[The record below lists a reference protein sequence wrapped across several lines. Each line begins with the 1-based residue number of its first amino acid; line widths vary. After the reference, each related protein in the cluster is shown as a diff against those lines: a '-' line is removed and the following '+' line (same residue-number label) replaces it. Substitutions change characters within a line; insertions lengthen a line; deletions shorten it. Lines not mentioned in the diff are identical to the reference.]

1 MLQLLTGLLPIGE
14 KLVERLIPDPAARAK
29 AMQELKD
36 MEQKGELAKLEAEYA
51 DRDSARRRETAI
63 ATSENASWL
72 NKTVTPILALGTV
85 SMSFGLFL
93 IIIFVDV
100 DINSGAKDILVYVL
114 GALNSAT
121 TMVLAYYFGSSV
133 GSKQKSSEIN
143 DLLEKK
149 EPQIR
154 RQ

>member
-36 MEQKGELAKLEAEYA
+36 MEQKSELAKLEAEYA

-149 EPQIR
+149 EPRI
-154 RQ
+154 

>member
-100 DINSGAKDILVYVL
+100 DIDSGAKDILVYVL

>member
-149 EPQIR
+149 EPRI
-154 RQ
+154 

>member
-72 NKTVTPILALGTV
+72 NKTVTPILALDTV

-149 EPQIR
+149 EPRI
-154 RQ
+154 

>member
-149 EPQIR
+149 EPKI
-154 RQ
+154 

>member
-133 GSKQKSSEIN
+133 GSKQKSSEIKA
-143 DLLEKK
+143 LLEKK
-149 EPQIR
+149 EPRI
-154 RQ
+154 

>member
-1 MLQLLTGLLPIGE
+1 
-14 KLVERLIPDPAARAK
+14 
-29 AMQELKD
+29 MQELKD

-143 DLLEKK
+143 ELLEKK
-149 EPQIR
+149 EPRI
-154 RQ
+154 

>member
-1 MLQLLTGLLPIGE
+1 
-14 KLVERLIPDPAARAK
+14 
-29 AMQELKD
+29 

-143 DLLEKK
+143 ELLEKK
-149 EPQIR
+149 EPRI
-154 RQ
+154 

>member
-14 KLVERLIPDPAARAK
+14 KLVERLIPDPTARAK
-29 AMQELKD
+29 AMKELRA

-51 DRDSARRRETAI
+51 DRDSARARETAI

-72 NKTVTPILALGTV
+72 NKCVTPILALGTV
-85 SMSFGLFL
+85 TMSFALFL
-93 IIIFVDV
+93 VIIFADVDV
-100 DINSGAKDILVYVL
+100 NSGAKDILVYVL

-133 GSKQKSSEIN
+133 GSKDKTEEIKG
-143 DLLEKK
+143 LMKK
-149 EPQIR
+149 EPKI
-154 RQ
+154 

>member
-93 IIIFVDV
+93 IISSLLYFFK
-100 DINSGAKDILVYVL
+100 NSGFDIPLL
-114 GALNSAT
+114 G
-121 TMVLAYYFGSSV
+121 
-133 GSKQKSSEIN
+133 
-143 DLLEKK
+143 
-149 EPQIR
+149 
-154 RQ
+154 

>member
-36 MEQKGELAKLEAEYA
+36 LEQKGELAKLEAEYA

-143 DLLEKK
+143 ELLEKK
-149 EPQIR
+149 EPRI
-154 RQ
+154 

>member
-100 DINSGAKDILVYVL
+100 YINSGAKDILVYVL

-143 DLLEKK
+143 ELLEKK
-149 EPQIR
+149 EPRI
-154 RQ
+154 

>member
-143 DLLEKK
+143 HLLEKK
-149 EPQIR
+149 EPRI
-154 RQ
+154 

>member
-100 DINSGAKDILVYVL
+100 DINSWAKDILVYVL

-143 DLLEKK
+143 ELLEKK
-149 EPQIR
+149 EPRIWVN
-154 RQ
+154 

>member
-72 NKTVTPILALGTV
+72 NKPVTPILALGTV

-143 DLLEKK
+143 ELLEKK
-149 EPQIR
+149 EPRI
-154 RQ
+154 